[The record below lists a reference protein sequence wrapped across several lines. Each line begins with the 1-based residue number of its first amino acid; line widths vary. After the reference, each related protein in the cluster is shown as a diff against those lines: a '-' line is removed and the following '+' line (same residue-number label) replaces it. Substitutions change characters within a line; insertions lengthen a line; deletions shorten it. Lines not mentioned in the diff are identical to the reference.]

1 MTFTFYSPT
10 KIIFGQPASESLNA
24 ELDALSATRLLLVS
38 DPILAQL
45 EWAQRIYLGLN
56 EAGYVVS
63 RFINVGSTPSVSE
76 VAAGLAQAR
85 EQGVQAVVA
94 LGGGSVMDVAK
105 AIAILLTN
113 GRSCAD
119 YLHDSRSIQRPGCP
133 LITIPTTAGTGSE
146 VSRAA
151 VIVDSDVPFKQT
163 VSSPLMYARTALLD
177 PELTRSLPRSMTAAT
192 GLSAFVHALEAYTG
206 RHTNPFTDQ
215 LAITALQMAWTY
227 LPRVVSDGGDTTARQ
242 AMMLAALWG
251 GIAMDQAGQ
260 GLIHALA
267 APLTA
272 HLHFHHGLAK
282 AVLLPWV
289 MRFNLP
295 AIPAPRRKR
304 LNSALGLT
312 VDAGDEA
319 LIERLGQF
327 VGYLGLPITLSELD
341 IPLSD
346 FDWEVMAQ
354 EATRLP
360 SITNNPKP
368 ASVGDCQALL
378 ARVRG

>member
-10 KIIFGQPASESLNA
+10 KIVFGQPAAESLNA
-24 ELDALSATRLLLVS
+24 ELDALGATRLLLVS
-38 DPILAQL
+38 DPILAQM
-45 EWAQRIYLGLN
+45 EWAQRVCLGAE

-76 VAAGLAQAR
+76 VAAGVALARDQD
-85 EQGVQAVVA
+85 VQAIIA
-94 LGGGSVMDVAK
+94 LGGGSVIDVAK
-105 AIAILLTN
+105 AIAMLLTN
-113 GRSCAD
+113 GGSCPD
-119 YLHDSRSIQRPGCP
+119 YLHGSRSIEQLGCP

-192 GLSAFVHALEAYTG
+192 GLTAFVHALEAYTG
-206 RHTNPFTDQ
+206 RQTNPFTDQ

-251 GIAMDQAGQ
+251 GMAMDQAGQ
-260 GLIHALA
+260 GLIHALT

-272 HLHFHHGLAK
+272 HLHLHHGLAK

-289 MRFNLP
+289 LRFNLP

-304 LNSALGLT
+304 LHTALGLT

-319 LIERLGQF
+319 LIERLRQF
-327 VGYLGLPITLSELD
+327 VGYLGLPIRLCDLD
-341 IPLSD
+341 IPLND
-346 FDWEVMAQ
+346 FDWEVMAG
-354 EATRLP
+354 EAMRLP
-360 SITNNPKP
+360 SIANNPKP
-368 ASVGDCQALL
+368 VSVADCEALL
-378 ARVRG
+378 ARVRD

>member
-10 KIIFGQPASESLNA
+10 KIVFGQPAAESLNA
-24 ELDALSATRLLLVS
+24 ELNALSATRLLLVS
-38 DPILAQL
+38 DPILAQM
-45 EWAQRIYLGLN
+45 EWAQRVFLGLK
-56 EAGYVVS
+56 EAGHVVS

-76 VAAGLAQAR
+76 VASGLALAR
-85 EQGVQAVVA
+85 EQNVQVVIA
-94 LGGGSVMDVAK
+94 LGGGSVIDVAK

-113 GRSCAD
+113 GGSCAD
-119 YLHDSRSIQRPGCP
+119 YLHDSRSIERLGCP
-133 LITIPTTAGTGSE
+133 LIAIPTTAGTGSE

-151 VIVDSDVPFKQT
+151 VILDLDAPFKQSM
-163 VSSPLMYARTALLD
+163 SSPLMYARTALFD
-177 PELTRSLPRSMTAAT
+177 PDLTCSLPPSMTAAT
-192 GLSAFVHALEAYTG
+192 GLTAFVHALEAYTG
-206 RHTNPFTDQ
+206 RNTNPFTDQ

-227 LPRVVSDGGDTTARQ
+227 LPRAVSDGGDRTARE

-260 GLIHALA
+260 GLIHALC

-295 AIPAPRRKR
+295 AIPTPRRKR
-304 LNSALGLT
+304 LNIALGLT
-312 VDAGDEA
+312 VDAGDES

-346 FDWEVMAQ
+346 FDWEVMAE

-360 SITNNPKP
+360 SIANNPKP
-368 ASVGDCQALL
+368 ASVGDCEALL
-378 ARVRG
+378 ARVRA

>member
-10 KIIFGQPASESLNA
+10 KIIFGQPAGETLNV

-45 EWAQRIYLGLN
+45 EWAQRVFLGLK

-63 RFINVGSTPSVSE
+63 RFINVGSIPSVSE
-76 VAAGLAQAR
+76 VAAGLELAR
-85 EQGVQAVVA
+85 ERGVQAVVA
-94 LGGGSVMDVAK
+94 LGGGSVIDVAK
-105 AIAILLTN
+105 AIAMLLTN
-113 GRSCAD
+113 GGSCAD
-119 YLHDSRSIQRPGCP
+119 YLHDTRPINQPGCP

-146 VSRAA
+146 VARAA
-151 VIVDSDVPFKQT
+151 VILDSAVPFNQT
-163 VSSPLMYARTALLD
+163 LSSPLMYARTALLD
-177 PELTRSLPRSMTAAT
+177 PELTRSLPRSITAAT

-206 RHTNPFTDQ
+206 RQTNPFTDQ

-227 LPRVVSDGGDTTARQ
+227 LPRVVSDGDDTTARQ

-251 GIAMDQAGQ
+251 GMAMDQAGR
-260 GLIHALA
+260 GLIQALS

-272 HLHFHHGLAK
+272 HLHCHHGLAK

-289 MRFNLP
+289 MRFNMP

-304 LNSALGLT
+304 LNSALGLP
-312 VDAGDEA
+312 VDAQDET
-319 LIERLGQF
+319 LIERLAQF
-327 VGYLGLPITLSELD
+327 VAYLGLPLR
-341 IPLSD
+341 LSD
-346 FDWEVMAQ
+346 LDVPLNHFDWQAMAQ
-354 EATRLP
+354 EATRFP
-360 SITNNPKP
+360 SIANNPKP
-368 ASVGDCQALL
+368 VSLGDCQALL

>member
-1 MTFTFYSPT
+1 VTFTFYSPT
-10 KIIFGQPASESLNA
+10 KIVFGQPADESLNA
-24 ELDALSATRLLLVS
+24 ELDALSATHLLLVT

-45 EWAQRIYLGLN
+45 EWAQRICLGPM

-63 RFINVGSTPSVSE
+63 RFINVGSTPSISE
-76 VAAGLAQAR
+76 VAAGLALAR
-85 EQGVQAVVA
+85 EQGVQAVIA
-94 LGGGSVMDVAK
+94 LGGGSVIDVAK
-105 AIAILLTN
+105 AIAMLLTN
-113 GRSCAD
+113 SGSCTD
-119 YLHDSRSIQRPGCP
+119 YLRGIRSIEQPGCP

-163 VSSPLMYARTALLD
+163 LSSPMMYARTALLD

-206 RHTNPFTDQ
+206 RQTNPFTDQ

-227 LPRVVSDGGDTTARQ
+227 LPRVVSDGSDTTARQ

-251 GIAMDQAGQ
+251 GIAMDQGGQ

-272 HLHFHHGLAK
+272 HLHLHHGLAK
-282 AVLLPWV
+282 AMLLPWV

-304 LNSALGLT
+304 LNGALGLT
-312 VDAGDEA
+312 VDAGDDA

-327 VGYLGLPITLSELD
+327 VGYLALPIRLSELNM
-341 IPLSD
+341 PLSD

-354 EATRLP
+354 EAMRFP
-360 SITNNPKP
+360 SIANNPKP
-368 ASVGDCQALL
+368 VSLGDCQALL

>member
-10 KIIFGQPASESLNA
+10 KIIFGQPAGESLNA

-45 EWAQRIYLGLN
+45 EWAQRICLGLK

-63 RFINVGSTPSVSE
+63 RFINVGSTPSASE
-76 VAAGLAQAR
+76 VAAGLAMAR
-85 EQGVQAVVA
+85 EQGVQAVIA

-105 AIAILLTN
+105 AIAMLLTN

-119 YLHDSRSIQRPGCP
+119 YLHDSASIERPGCP

-151 VIVDSDVPFKQT
+151 VIVDSEVPFKQT

-206 RHTNPFTDQ
+206 RQTNPFTDQ

-282 AVLLPWV
+282 AILLPWV

-312 VDAGDEA
+312 VDAGDEV

-346 FDWEVMAQ
+346 FDWEVMAE

-368 ASVGDCQALL
+368 ASVGDCRALL